1 MFYRKITLDIVENKN
16 SASTNPPQV
25 IIDDGVIIKK
35 ALDVL
40 GLNDKWLNG
49 VLNKNKVK
57 AKDVFMLSSDEDKNY
72 TLIKKDH

>member
-1 MFYRKITLDIVENKN
+1 MLRTKT
-16 SASTNPPQV
+16 PQAQ
-25 IIDDGVIIKK
+25 IRHIIKK